1 MKSLEAPDVKK
12 SYIAL
17 DVNNTGALDEE
28 GLPLVY
34 DKELIQAYWSKE
46 RGALNRRWGYF
57 VSKAVPFLSKMVT
70 LFIRDGKISDERN
83 SGTLETGAHWIWKI
97 WDRHSSRQDK

>member
-34 DKELIQAYWSKE
+34 DKDLIQQYWSKE
-46 RGALNRRWGYF
+46 RGALNRRWGVF
-57 VSKAVPFLSKMVT
+57 VGKAVPFLIENGDT
-70 LFIRDGKISDERN
+70 LY
-83 SGTLETGAHWIWKI
+83 SGWK
-97 WDRHSSRQDK
+97 D